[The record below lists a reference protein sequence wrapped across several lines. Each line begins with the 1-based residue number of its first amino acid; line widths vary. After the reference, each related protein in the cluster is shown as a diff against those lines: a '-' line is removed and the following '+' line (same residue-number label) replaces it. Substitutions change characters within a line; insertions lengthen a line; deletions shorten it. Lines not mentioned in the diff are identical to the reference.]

1 MKKLLLLPL
10 LGLLCG
16 LPLLVNEN
24 VKEVKA
30 TEDTPILAN
39 GKYFIATS
47 DYVYGMNPTE
57 SASYPTLVAQASV
70 TAPFT
75 FTHIENNKYEIS
87 VGLLKLYNNSN
98 TGSGNLNLRF
108 NSTYGSYNTEWN
120 VSYNSLTDTYNLS
133 IINGGNTANLFAN
146 TSDNYWGCNKSAT
159 CSDLKL
165 IPVTDFYNNFN
176 TNVTCDN
183 GVTPP
188 STSKWGDT
196 KTYLNNHPYKDA
208 FYNYLK
214 TASDDTLSKYDYI
227 IAKYG
232 ESKYENYLDRAIT
245 PLKGRDNIFLTN
257 KENNINNVVTIIVIG
272 VVAISA
278 LSIVAIYKKK
288 QK

>member
-1 MKKLLLLPL
+1 MKKLLLFPL

-47 DYVYGMNPTE
+47 DYVYGLNPTE
-57 SASYPTLVAQASV
+57 VANSPTTTLQADV

-75 FTHIENNKYEIS
+75 FTHVEDNKYEVS
-87 VGLLKLYNNSN
+87 VGLLKLYNHSSNGNYGTDLRVNSSY
-98 TGSGNLNLRF
+98 SG
-108 NSTYGSYNTEWN
+108 YNTEWMIEHDDVN
-120 VSYNSLTDTYNLS
+120 DTYTMS
-133 IINGGNTANLFAN
+133 IVNGSNTAYLFAN
-146 TSDNYWGCNKSAT
+146 TGSSYWGAKKNTTPSN
-159 CSDLKL
+159 LKL

-188 STSKWGDT
+188 STSKWGDS

-232 ESKYENYLDRAIT
+232 ESKYENYLERTIT
-245 PLKGRDNIFLTN
+245 PLKGRDNIFLSN

-272 VVAISA
+272 VVLVST
-278 LSIVAIYKKK
+278 LSIVVLYKKK